1 MTSDSKPQV
10 EHELV
15 VTRLIDAPREKLFR
29 CWTEPALLQQWF
41 CPKPWYV
48 ADSVID
54 LRSGGQFDCTMC
66 GPDGERFLNQG
77 LILEVMAPEKL
88 VFTDLMMKGWRPTA
102 SGMFTAV
109 VTFADLPGGGTH
121 YTALAMHRT
130 LADRDRHAE
139 MGFESGWGAA
149 AVQLDDLALSLG

>member
-1 MTSDSKPQV
+1 MTQLPENPASYD
-10 EHELV
+10 
-15 VTRLIDAPREKLFR
+15 LILKRNLKAPRAIIWR

-77 LILEVMAPEKL
+77 LILEVMAQEKL